1 MGTVGKIVKPIIDN
15 NRGYEIF
22 VLYIFINYKVLFI
35 FITSVVY
42 ALLCFVVAFIVSV
55 HGLVP
60 DFRRGDKGN
69 IRHRLSDII
78 ILMILGRAC
87 GHVGRADIIEF
98 GKHNL

>member
-55 HGLVP
+55 HGSVP

-69 IRHRLSDII
+69 IRHSWLFLLYQMWI
-78 ILMILGRAC
+78 ILFI
-87 GHVGRADIIEF
+87 
-98 GKHNL
+98 KHS